1 MAAAAATVGE
11 SEFWVLILEEG
22 KERLSFGL
30 KGRRSKVL
38 RDRYWVL

>member
-1 MAAAAATVGE
+1 MVAAATMGE

-22 KERLSFGL
+22 KERLSFGF

-38 RDRYWVL
+38 RDRYRVL